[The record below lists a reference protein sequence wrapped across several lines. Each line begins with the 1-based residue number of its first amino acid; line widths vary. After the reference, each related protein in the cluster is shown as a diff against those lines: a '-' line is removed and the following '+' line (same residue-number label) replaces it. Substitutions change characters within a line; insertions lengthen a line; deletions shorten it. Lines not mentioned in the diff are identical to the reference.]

1 MDIQFKNDRQIFNC
15 RSVGICIKQNK
26 ILLSKAKGDDYWTF
40 LGGKPLFNETTENA
54 VIREY
59 QEETGFTL
67 QVNRLLSVTE
77 NFFEMNG
84 SQWHEFIFFYL
95 LEDKN
100 DFIKVSE
107 IGQPI
112 LDNKNAVYQ
121 WFDID
126 DFMNM
131 DIRPSCAKNI
141 VETMPEQVIH
151 IVNTGI

>member
-1 MDIQFKNDRQIFNC
+1 
-15 RSVGICIKQNK
+15 
-26 ILLSKAKGDDYWTF
+26 
-40 LGGKPLFNETTENA
+40 
-54 VIREY
+54 
-59 QEETGFTL
+59 
-67 QVNRLLSVTE
+67 
-77 NFFEMNG
+77 MNG

-112 LDNKNAVYQ
+112 LDNKSAVYQ

-131 DIRPSCAKNI
+131 DIRPKCSKNI
-141 VETMPEQVIH
+141 VKTMPEQVIH